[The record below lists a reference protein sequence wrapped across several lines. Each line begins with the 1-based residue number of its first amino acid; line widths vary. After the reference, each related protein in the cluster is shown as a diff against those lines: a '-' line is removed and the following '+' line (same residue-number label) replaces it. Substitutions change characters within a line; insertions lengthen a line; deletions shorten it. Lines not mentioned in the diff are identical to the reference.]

1 MDTVANQDYQDG
13 LELLDIVA
21 ILVYL
26 VGLANQVLVDI
37 VANLDILVIA
47 VAE

>member
-26 VGLANQVLVDI
+26 VGLANQVLV
-37 VANLDILVIA
+37 VLAATLVLVVIA
-47 VAE
+47 V